1 MEDEPRLTKAIS
13 IFSKICVALI
23 AFFAFLQVWFSL
35 WALNVVEPLNWNT
48 VFLLILP
55 SSVWYIVAWFAVTR
69 NKPRIFFIPLKI
81 MVVGAG
87 LVIWFW
93 LLLSIGMTGV

>member
-1 MEDEPRLTKAIS
+1 MEDEPILTKATS

-35 WALNVVEPLNWNT
+35 WALNVVEPLNWNA

-55 SSVWYIVAWFAVTR
+55 SSVWSIFAWFAVTR
-69 NKPRIFFIPLKI
+69 NKPLIFLIALKI

-87 LVIWFW
+87 LVISLW
-93 LLLSIGMTGV
+93 LFVLIGMTAV